1 LSRGRDRGR
10 LDRVLDAF
18 RDLVL
23 GSGCV
28 GCARPGR
35 LLCPEC
41 RATLPADPRPAW
53 PTPTPPGLVSPWTT
67 AEYDGVVRAL
77 VIGHKEHR
85 MLALT
90 APLGLLLARSVEGA
104 TTGLSLD
111 RGVLVLVP
119 VPSRPGSARRRGHDP
134 TRAIARAAAVR
145 LRAGGVDARC
155 AGLLRSRVGVVDQ
168 AGLGAD
174 ERSANLA
181 GSMCAEPAGL
191 RRLAALGRPVH
202 VVVCDDVLTTGSTAA
217 EAQRALRAVGVAP
230 IGVATVAATRRRLSG
245 S

>member
-1 LSRGRDRGR
+1 LSGDRDRGH
-10 LDRVLDAF
+10 LDCVLDAF

-35 LLCPEC
+35 LLCPGC
-41 RATLPADPRPAW
+41 RATLPDDPRPAW

-90 APLGLLLARSVEGA
+90 APLGLLLARSVDGVA
-104 TTGLSLD
+104 GGLALD

-119 VPSRPGSARRRGHDP
+119 VPSRPDTARRRGHDP
-134 TRAIARAAAVR
+134 TRAIVRSAAAR
-145 LRAGGVDARC
+145 LRADGVDARC
-155 AGLLRSRVGVVDQ
+155 AEVLRSRPGVADQ
-168 AGLGAD
+168 AGLGAV

-181 GSMCAEPAGL
+181 GSMCADPVGL

-202 VVVCDDVLTTGSTAA
+202 AVVCDDVLTTGSTAA
-217 EAQRALRAVGVAP
+217 EAQRALRAVGVTP
-230 IGVATVAATRRRLSG
+230 VGVATVAATRRRMSG